1 MFDSTMHYVLS
12 RAMWAFFAEKEI
24 PLSEFDARVN
34 RALMLYP
41 QRTQD
46 VLWNFL
52 SSHDTPRMIS
62 RGVGGERGLR
72 MAAFFQMT
80 HPGVPI
86 VYYGDELGMQGGPD
100 PDCRRPMD
108 WEAVGKSRLQAYYR
122 RLIALRNGSETLRR
136 GVFRTH
142 ALLGD
147 VYAYR
152 RETERETLLCA
163 LNTGAG
169 TRDVMLPLSGAF
181 AEQKKLRDLLTER
194 VFTVTSGCVRIRLRS
209 GEGVVLGRM
218 EA

>member
-1 MFDSTMHYVLS
+1 
-12 RAMWAFFAEKEI
+12 
-24 PLSEFDARVN
+24 
-34 RALMLYP
+34 
-41 QRTQD
+41 
-46 VLWNFL
+46 
-52 SSHDTPRMIS
+52 
-62 RGVGGERGLR
+62 
-72 MAAFFQMT
+72 
-80 HPGVPI
+80 
-86 VYYGDELGMQGGPD
+86 
-100 PDCRRPMD
+100 MD

-122 RLIALRNGSETLRR
+122 RLIALRSGSETLRR

-169 TRDVMLPLSGAF
+169 TRDVMLPLSAAF

-194 VFTVTSGCVRIRLRS
+194 AFTVTSGCVRIRLRS
-209 GEGVVLGRM
+209 GEGVVLGGM